1 MSLPA
6 GERKPGSVIPELLN
20 HERQHGVK
28 ILCKASD
35 YKALPDEW
43 KKFTWASEDA
53 IFPLLAV
60 DDTVIW
66 YGVPEFKGLFTDKNT
81 GYYTIFPLV
90 FRITGKHTIEMIKS
104 LTSLDTRLIDD
115 SRSALTEKL
124 ENGQRAATWI
134 ILARMI

>member
-81 GYYTIFPLV
+81 DIIRSSHWSSV
-90 FRITGKHTIEMIKS
+90 S
-104 LTSLDTRLIDD
+104 LESIRL
-115 SRSALTEKL
+115 K
-124 ENGQRAATWI
+124 
-134 ILARMI
+134 